1 KGELYGL
8 LRVRGL
14 VQDDGHIFLREDQ
27 LKDEVK
33 TLIKKVLE
41 VWGKF
46 GFKQDD
52 IRAYVSTR
60 PDESI
65 GTDEQWEK
73 ATNALIDALKEVGM
87 NYGIKDKEGAFYG
100 PKIDFD
106 VRDSLGRWWQLST
119 IQVDFNLPE
128 RFKIE
133 YTDKD
138 GSKKRP
144 VMVHRAILGSIDRC
158 MAILLEHFMG
168 KLPTWLSP
176 IQVRI
181 LPITDE
187 VNDYAEKLFNEL
199 KSNKIRVEIS
209 YAGETLSKR
218 IKTAYDEGVP
228 YLLIVGKKEANEGKV
243 TVRGRGN
250 VEIRNI
256 KFEDFLNALK
266 AEINDRDVEQSA
278 LKKLKG

>member
-1 KGELYGL
+1 
-8 LRVRGL
+8 
-14 VQDDGHIFLREDQ
+14 
-27 LKDEVK
+27 
-33 TLIKKVLE
+33 
-41 VWGKF
+41 
-46 GFKQDD
+46 
-52 IRAYVSTR
+52 
-60 PDESI
+60 
-65 GTDEQWEK
+65 
-73 ATNALIDALKEVGM
+73 
-87 NYGIKDKEGAFYG
+87 
-100 PKIDFD
+100 
-106 VRDSLGRWWQLST
+106 
-119 IQVDFNLPE
+119 E